1 MSKNPNLSLASSN
14 PEATTTPSP
23 LLDLLRRAADAEQLR
38 LQPLQAH
45 AAAQEEEHLRQHYAL
60 LLAALLTAQP
70 QVSEP
75 QSRLFM
81 LLLDALQLG
90 DQRAALFEQA
100 RELAPDTL
108 LEAARLIR
116 EQDYAEELLVDSL
129 VLLRLD
135 APLSDETAQLLGEL
149 AAFLGLA
156 DDTVQRRS
164 LHAAQILGLGEN
176 SNEQLAKHWPK
187 GIPYALTKE
196 DLQRG
201 LKGGMWYLDQDLA
214 VNFHWQAEGAVL
226 IFAPGVTLNTAA
238 DTGATRLQGCH
249 LQNAGLVFTG
259 AGSLTM
265 DQCDWQGDY
274 AMPRIALESKKIDVT
289 VTNSH
294 FTTRNAT
301 AIAVLNA
308 QLTVSASQFTACG
321 SAQYRAGA
329 IIHTANERDIQH
341 CRFVECVG
349 HQAGAMYVN
358 ALLGVARCEFI
369 ACRSTAHK
377 DVTDLAIYT
386 ESVRGNPALTAC
398 VFRLCSL
405 SIGNANWRS
414 EESKKLWGS
423 STTFVTA
430 SQFHNGN
437 LHYHSLH
444 GGNTVQ
450 FDCVFTD
457 GQVIEQEL

>member
-1 MSKNPNLSLASSN
+1 MSKNQNISLASSS
-14 PEATTTPSP
+14 PVATAAPSP
-23 LLDLLRRAADAEQLR
+23 LLDLLRRAADAEQVR
-38 LQPLQAH
+38 LQPLPAH
-45 AAAQEEEHLRQHYAL
+45 AASEEEEHLRQHYAL
-60 LLAALLTAQP
+60 VLAALLTAQP

-90 DQRAALFEQA
+90 DQRAPLFEQA

-116 EQDYAEELLVDSL
+116 EQDYAEELLVDAL

-135 APLSDETAQLLGEL
+135 APLSHETVQLLGEL

-201 LKGGMWYLDQDLA
+201 LMGGMWYLDQDLA
-214 VNFHWQAEGAVL
+214 VNFHWQAEDAVL

-238 DTGATRLQGCH
+238 SDGATRLQGCH

-265 DQCDWQGDY
+265 NHCDWRGDY
-274 AMPRIALESKKIDVT
+274 AAPRIALESQGIEVT

-294 FTTRNAT
+294 FVTRNA
-301 AIAVLNA
+301 NA
-308 QLTVSASQFTACG
+308 LTVNQGALTIRASQFIACG
-321 SAQYRAGA
+321 AAQYFAGA
-329 IIHTANERDIQH
+329 IVHSNNTRDIQH
-341 CRFVECVG
+341 CRFEECVG
-349 HQAGAMYVN
+349 IHAGALHVYN
-358 ALLGVARCEFI
+358 LWGVAHCEFI
-369 ACRSTAHK
+369 ACRSTAK
-377 DVTDLAIYT
+377 KEVADLAIYT
-386 ESVRGNPALTAC
+386 SNEAQASPALTAC
-398 VFRLCSL
+398 VFRQCSL
-405 SIGNANWRS
+405 SIGSAYFGANH
-414 EESKKLWGS
+414 
-423 STTFVTA
+423 TFVTA

-437 LHYHSLH
+437 LYYRNRY
-444 GGNTVQ
+444 GNNTVQ
-450 FDCVFTD
+450 SGCTFTG
-457 GQVIEQEL
+457 GQVIEKAL